1 MKYTPSEASKLIR
14 TLKEKHEALERR
26 ERQTREFTA
35 AIQEDIESVR
45 PVYDY
50 LQTQEML
57 KELEKKIRRVKHA
70 VAGAGW
76 QK

>member
-57 KELEKKIRRVKHA
+57 KELEKKIRR
-70 VAGAGW
+70 
-76 QK
+76 